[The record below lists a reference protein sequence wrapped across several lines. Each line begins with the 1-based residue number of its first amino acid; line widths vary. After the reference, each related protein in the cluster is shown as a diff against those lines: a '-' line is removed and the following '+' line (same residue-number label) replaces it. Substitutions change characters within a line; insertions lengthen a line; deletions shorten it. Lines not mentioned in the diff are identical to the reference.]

1 MKEDLFLAAEIIGII
16 AFSVS
21 GAAVAYKKQ
30 MDLFGIIILGACT
43 ALGGGVIRDVLLGI
57 TPPTMFRNPLYAIV
71 AAVAALVVFIPAVQK
86 LLEGSRAYDNIM
98 LVMDSIGLGLFTVLG
113 IQTALEKDS
122 SYNFFVL
129 VAVGV
134 ITGIG
139 GGILRDVLAGER
151 PYVFVKHFY
160 ACASIIGAIICVVL
174 KNYIS
179 LSAASVIAAAVI
191 VALRILAAFFRWKL
205 PKPKHYA

>member
-1 MKEDLFLAAEIIGII
+1 
-16 AFSVS
+16 
-21 GAAVAYKKQ
+21 
-30 MDLFGIIILGACT
+30 
-43 ALGGGVIRDVLLGI
+43 
-57 TPPTMFRNPLYAIV
+57 
-71 AAVAALVVFIPAVQK
+71 
-86 LLEGSRAYDNIM
+86 M

-191 VALRILAAFFRWKL
+191 VALRILAAFFHWKL